1 MVDKLIASGMDVA
14 RLNFSHGTFDTH
26 RKVYDTLRERAKA
39 WKKPLA
45 ILQDLQGPKIRL
57 GLMPAGRNLTIKDG
71 DTVILT
77 IDPNDPRENAYPSEY
92 KGVVEDVVVGDPIL
106 LDDGNIVLDV
116 LSSTPRDVTCRVVQ
130 GGTLRNKVGMH
141 LPKSHMSA
149 PALSEKD
156 REDLK
161 FGLSLGV
168 DYIALSFVKNAEDV
182 IKLRR
187 EIGRDEP
194 HIIAKIERPEA
205 VRNLEEILDVADGL
219 MVARGDLGV
228 EMSPEKVPVVQKYMV
243 ELANQRAKPVIVA
256 TQMLESMIESMR
268 PTRAEASD
276 VANAIFDGADAV
288 MLSGET
294 ANGAH
299 PVRVVEMM
307 ASIIREVEGA
317 TRYWQ
322 SRIQRTSPEHN
333 FVHAITKSAVAAQAE
348 LDLPLIAAHTMSGHT
363 ARLLSSYKPRAR
375 IVALTPS
382 ESAERRMNLYWGVTP
397 VPLSDVPT
405 VEALTTGLES
415 ALLQYGLARRGD
427 TLVLCANMPPKEGQA
442 TNFLKLHTV
451 SADAVV
457 QKPTSGAS
465 EEKQQGDTSQE
476 RDMAK
481 RAQSKD
487 AGAKAELSDLSG
499 NTGASKNLAT
509 NIAKTEK
516 MLQGDVA
523 NQDTDA
529 RRKDQ
534 RRSVNLLIDYQ
545 SLDQFFNDYAT
556 NISLGGVFIRSRNP
570 LPVGTRLRV
579 AFSLPGL
586 EKMVETQGEVAHVM
600 DGRSQDGF
608 TGMGIRF
615 ADLDPKA
622 KRMIDKLVTTTTQIE
637 LN

>member
-14 RLNFSHGTFDTH
+14 RLNFSHGNFESH

-39 WKKPLA
+39 WRKPLA

-57 GLMPAGRNLTIKDG
+57 AQMPAGRELKITEGQTI
-71 DTVILT
+71 ILT
-77 IDPNDPRENAYPSEY
+77 IDPNDTRPNSYPSEY

-149 PALSEKD
+149 PALSDKD
-156 REDLK
+156 MLDLK

-168 DYIALSFVKNAEDV
+168 DYIALSFVRDAEDV
-182 IKLRR
+182 LKLRR
-187 EIGRDEP
+187 EIGHDEP

-205 VRNLEEILDVADGL
+205 VRNLEEILDVTDGI

-256 TQMLESMIESMR
+256 TQMLESMITSMR

-322 SRIQRTSPEHN
+322 SRTERTSPEHN
-333 FVHAITKSAVAAQAE
+333 FVHAITKSAVSAQAE

-382 ESAERRMNLYWGVTP
+382 ESAMRRMNLYWGVTP
-397 VPLSDVPT
+397 VALHNVPT
-405 VEALTTGLES
+405 VEALTEGLETT
-415 ALLQYGLARRGD
+415 LLENGLARRGD
-427 TLVLCANMPPKEGQA
+427 TVVLCANMPPVEGQA
-442 TNFLKLHTV
+442 TNFLKLHTLTGTV
-451 SADAVV
+451 AATAVPSATSVPSADPALTVGG
-457 QKPTSGAS
+457 KPS
-465 EEKQQGDTSQE
+465 
-476 RDMAK
+476 
-481 RAQSKD
+481 SK
-487 AGAKAELSDLSG
+487 
-499 NTGASKNLAT
+499 
-509 NIAKTEK
+509 
-516 MLQGDVA
+516 
-523 NQDTDA
+523 
-529 RRKDQ
+529 
-534 RRSVNLLIDYQ
+534 
-545 SLDQFFNDYAT
+545 
-556 NISLGGVFIRSRNP
+556 LG
-570 LPVGTRLRV
+570 
-579 AFSLPGL
+579 
-586 EKMVETQGEVAHVM
+586 E
-600 DGRSQDGF
+600 
-608 TGMGIRF
+608 
-615 ADLDPKA
+615 
-622 KRMIDKLVTTTTQIE
+622 
-637 LN
+637 